1 MIIDLCAR
9 MGGQSSSYMLT
20 YNWKWLIQMDLNQS
34 DKDDW

>member
-20 YNWKWLIQMDLNQS
+20 YNWKLIQMDLNQS
-34 DKDDW
+34 DGW